1 MQDTYRDA
9 VDRICARDPGYVE
22 GTTDFRVS
30 NAVEADPAVAELID
44 HPRHI
49 GYAYDLYGEMLKIV
63 RAGTMTVYD
72 GNLWHRV
79 EPNHTDTVR
88 KNIFIAYCPSWVCAG
103 DRLLSDPEWLATL
116 NREQRIIMRSYP
128 HPHDYTNPPA
138 EDFPLFLDRETAADT
153 DAGVPERIPLRLR
166 KRRTAA
172 ERFAIDGRGGDR

>member
-30 NAVEADPAVAELID
+30 NAVEADPAVTELID
-44 HPRHI
+44 HPRHV

-88 KNIFIAYCPSWVCAG
+88 KNI
-103 DRLLSDPEWLATL
+103 
-116 NREQRIIMRSYP
+116 IIMRSYP
-128 HPHDYTNPPA
+128 HPHDYTNPSA
-138 EDFPLFLDRETAADT
+138 EDFPLFLDRETGADS
-153 DAGVPERIPLRLR
+153 DPGVPDRIPLRLR

-172 ERFAIDGRGGDR
+172 ERFTTDRGGDP